1 MNGWDLWRDISLSM
15 CSQIFRQLPSEQT
28 WPKKVD
34 HLFFKFRKE
43 TSLNLLLASINFFF
57 IINSTSC
64 CYSLGLI
71 KTLSLSQWHAWN
83 KETGY
88 FFICWV
94 IIILLIYISLKFA
107 QNSTYFFSVILSP
120 FLCSFASLTSSNF
133 CLIYCDLKFS
143 LYKWNKYKMM
153 AMAGLKQSLFR
164 NIFCL

>member
-1 MNGWDLWRDISLSM
+1 MNGWDLWRGISLSM
-15 CSQIFRQLPSEQT
+15 CSQIIRQLPSGQT
-28 WPKKVD
+28 WRKIVD
-34 HLFFKFRKE
+34 HLFLKFRKE
-43 TSLNLLLASINFFF
+43 TSLDLLLASINFFF

-71 KTLSLSQWHAWN
+71 KTLSLSQWHAWS

-88 FFICWV
+88 FFYLLSDYYFAYLYFLKICSEFN
-94 IIILLIYISLKFA
+94 IL
-107 QNSTYFFSVILSP
+107 
-120 FLCSFASLTSSNF
+120 FLCYSFSFFGSFASLTSSNF

-143 LYKWNKYKMM
+143 LYKWSKCKMM